1 MLGASFPVCCEAG
14 GGLWITPHADVNSF
28 FCLGFWF
35 VGFGLLVLLCFLF
48 FFFLFQNRKQVPFV
62 KNTLS
67 DENIEIILGKKK
79 SDYERKHICLPLGRT
94 DDPVAMSAFAAIG
107 DPLPHPGAVVTLGRS
122 PAASTASTAGMD
134 PLSASADVQLIYAGI

>member
-1 MLGASFPVCCEAG
+1 MDHTSCRCEFLFLFGVLVC
-14 GGLWITPHADVNSF
+14 W
-28 FCLGFWF
+28 FWF
-35 VGFGLLVLLCFLF
+35 VGFVVFF
-48 FFFLFQNRKQVPFV
+48 VFFFLFQNRKQVPFV

-67 DENIEIILGKKK
+67 DENVEIILGKKK

-94 DDPVAMSAFAAIG
+94 DDPVATSAFAAIG